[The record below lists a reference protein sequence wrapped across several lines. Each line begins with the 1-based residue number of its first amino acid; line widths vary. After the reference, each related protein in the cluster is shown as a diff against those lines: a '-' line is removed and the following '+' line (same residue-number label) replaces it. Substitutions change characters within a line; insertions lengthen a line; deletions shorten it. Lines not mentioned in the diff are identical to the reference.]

1 MDNNTNETRH
11 SHNKKPWYNQGWMW
25 LIVAAIGIGVLF
37 FALSGLTDEV
47 SHLNESIQ
55 DQTEAI
61 EEQTRVS
68 ESIKESMDNLITTIQ
83 DAVNTL
89 SGASS

>member
-1 MDNNTNETRH
+1 MDNNKNETRH
-11 SHNKKPWYNQGWMW
+11 SNNKKPWYNQGWMW
-25 LIVAAIGIGVLF
+25 LIVAAVGIGVLF

-47 SHLNESIQ
+47 SNMNESIQ

-61 EEQTRVS
+61 EEQTQVT

-83 DAVNTL
+83 DAVNRLT
-89 SGASS
+89 GANS